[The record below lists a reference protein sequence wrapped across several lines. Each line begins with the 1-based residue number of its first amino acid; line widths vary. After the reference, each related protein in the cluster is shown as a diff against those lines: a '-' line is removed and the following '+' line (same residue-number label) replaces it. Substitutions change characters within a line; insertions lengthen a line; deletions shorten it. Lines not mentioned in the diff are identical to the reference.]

1 MTERQI
7 ARDDHRATIEHF
19 LSVLEKSG
27 ELRTV
32 VHVGAHAGEE
42 VDAYRAHGAT
52 RIVLVEANPTSC
64 KLLDERFGD
73 APDVELVHAAATD
86 HDGVAS
92 LMLHANARGETE
104 SASLLPMKELSR
116 LVPTLETHETV
127 DVPACTLDTLL
138 EQAGVEPAA
147 IGLLV
152 LDVQGAELQVLR
164 GAGSALEGIRA
175 VLTEVALIDL
185 YAGAARED
193 EVAQAMRE
201 AGFRPVDAL
210 YYELYEGDRRFPAWG
225 DVLFL
230 RMTGASPAR

>member
-1 MTERQI
+1 MTERRI
-7 ARDDHRATIEHF
+7 AQDDHRTTIEHF
-19 LSVLEKSG
+19 LSLLVQSG
-27 ELRTV
+27 ELGTV

-42 VDAYRAHGAT
+42 VDASRAHGAR
-52 RIVLVEANPTSC
+52 RIVLVEANPASC
-64 KLLDERFGD
+64 ELLEKRFSD
-73 APDVELVHAAATD
+73 TPDVDVVHAAAAE
-86 HDGVAS
+86 HNGVAR

-104 SASLLPMKELSR
+104 SASLLPMKELAR
-116 LVPTLETHETV
+116 LVPTLKTQETV
-127 DVPACTLDTLL
+127 DVPACTLNTLL
-138 EQAGVEPAA
+138 ERARVEPAA

-152 LDVQGAELQVLR
+152 LDVQGAELQVLH
-164 GAGSALEGIRA
+164 GAGSALESIRA

-193 EVAQAMRE
+193 EVVRAMQD

-230 RMTGASPAR
+230 RMTAAALS